1 MASCK
6 VRTGA
11 QGTRSASS
19 AAIAVSRLG
28 NVAQQHQCL
37 VISILAGVQLRTIG
51 ERLGGH
57 ARLIRA
63 MPNLPALIGAGI
75 TAYYAAGSDITQE
88 DVKQTEVI
96 LSAIGETVR
105 VQDEGQLNAVTA
117 VSGSGPA
124 YVFYFL
130 EAAAQAG
137 EALGL
142 PPETARRLAVTTFSG
157 ASRLVSESPNS
168 LAALREQVTSKG
180 GTTERA
186 LASMERDG
194 VKAAIVRAIHAA
206 NERAREL
213 GDELARS

>member
-1 MASCK
+1 
-6 VRTGA
+6 
-11 QGTRSASS
+11 
-19 AAIAVSRLG
+19 
-28 NVAQQHQCL
+28 
-37 VISILAGVQLRTIG
+37 
-51 ERLGGH
+51 
-57 ARLIRA
+57 
-63 MPNLPALIGAGI
+63 
-75 TAYYAAGSDITQE
+75 
-88 DVKQTEVI
+88 
-96 LSAIGETVR
+96 
-105 VQDEGQLNAVTA
+105 
-117 VSGSGPA
+117 
-124 YVFYFL
+124 VFYFL

-157 ASRLVSESPNS
+157 ASRLASESSNS